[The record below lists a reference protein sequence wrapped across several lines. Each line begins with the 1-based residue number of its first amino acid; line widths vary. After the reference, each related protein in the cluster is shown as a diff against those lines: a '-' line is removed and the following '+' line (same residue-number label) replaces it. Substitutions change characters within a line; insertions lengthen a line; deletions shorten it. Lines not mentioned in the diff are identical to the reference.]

1 MYALE
6 VSIDGKLVG
15 VYVPPSDSP
24 FAAMVGNIPRTY
36 MRAHI
41 MTGNDKESWQWQLPD
56 IQPGQCIS
64 FRLIEA
70 PVGSGVPPQFVRPR
84 VSVPSWNSAESAGL
98 KTGETQGSGG
108 VFFKQRRQP
117 FFLLPSAQ
125 RALSAVLAGS
135 TQASGRGESGGS
147 RKQPACLKTAG
158 FQTGRLGRFSRRH

>member
-1 MYALE
+1 MNALE

-84 VSVPSWNSAESAGL
+84 DPQEVDENKREAKKMYAKAKREMA
-98 KTGETQGSGG
+98 
-108 VFFKQRRQP
+108 
-117 FFLLPSAQ
+117 A
-125 RALSAVLAGS
+125 
-135 TQASGRGESGGS
+135 
-147 RKQPACLKTAG
+147 RKRKKA
-158 FQTGRLGRFSRRH
+158 